1 MKLYRNSTIVHAP
14 INIGGTVI
22 DILAILF
29 VATVVMAAER
39 SSHSNSDMLY
49 AIFPYAVTT
58 FLLREWIAS
67 KLSI

>member
-1 MKLYRNSTIVHAP
+1 MKAYRNNKIVNIPTTIT
-14 INIGGTVI
+14 GYVI

-29 VATVVMAAER
+29 VATVVMAAAR
-39 SSHSNSDMLY
+39 NSYSVSDMFY

-67 KLSI
+67 KLS